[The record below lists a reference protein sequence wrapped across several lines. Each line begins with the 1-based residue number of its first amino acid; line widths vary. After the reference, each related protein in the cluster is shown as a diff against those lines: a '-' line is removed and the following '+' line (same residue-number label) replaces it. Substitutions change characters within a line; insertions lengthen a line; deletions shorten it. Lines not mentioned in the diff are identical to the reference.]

1 MNGLF
6 IGRFQPF
13 HQGHLE
19 AVKFGLSH
27 VENLWICIGSSNKSN
42 EKRNPFSADERKEMI
57 LSSLESVM
65 LKRIQIYHVPDIDD
79 HEKWTYH
86 IDSIVPKYDIVFS
99 NDDFTLTLYQKRGIK
114 TMKVP
119 LKEREKFSGTNIREM
134 IATGKNWKEL
144 VSEGTKN
151 LLLKIDAERRLQKF
165 FNYK

>member
-13 HQGHLE
+13 HLGHLV
-19 AVKFGLSH
+19 AVQFGLSH
-27 VENLWICIGSSNKSN
+27 VENLWVGIGSSDKSN

-57 LSSLESVM
+57 LSSLESTM
-65 LKRIQIYHVPDIDD
+65 LKRIKIFYIPDIYD

-86 IDSIVPKYDIVFS
+86 VDSIVPKYDIVFS

-114 TMKVP
+114 TMKVS
-119 LKEREKFSGTNIREM
+119 LKEREKFSGTYIREM

-151 LLLKIDAERRLQKF
+151 VLLKIDAERRLAKIL
-165 FNYK
+165 

>member
-13 HQGHLE
+13 HLGHLE
-19 AVKFGLSH
+19 AVQFGLSH
-27 VENLWICIGSSNKSN
+27 AENLWVGIGSSNKSN

-57 LSSLESVM
+57 LSSLESTM
-65 LKRIQIYHVPDIDD
+65 LKRIKIFYIPDIYD
-79 HEKWTYH
+79 HEKWTYYV
-86 IDSIVPKYDIVFS
+86 DSIVPKYDIVFS

-119 LKEREKFSGTNIREM
+119 LKEREKFSGTYIREM

-151 LLLKIDAERRLQKF
+151 VLLKIDAERRLAKIL
-165 FNYK
+165 

>member
-13 HQGHLE
+13 HLGHLE
-19 AVKFGLSH
+19 AMQFGLSH
-27 VENLWICIGSSNKSN
+27 IENLWVGIGSSDKSN

-57 LSSLESVM
+57 LSSLESTM
-65 LKRIQIYHVPDIDD
+65 LKRIKIFYIPDIYD

-86 IDSIVPKYDIVFS
+86 VDSIVPKYDIVFS

-119 LKEREKFSGTNIREM
+119 LKEREKFSGTYIREM
-134 IATGKNWKEL
+134 ILTRKTWNEF

-151 LLLKIDAERRLQKF
+151 VLLKIDAERRLAKIL
-165 FNYK
+165 

>member
-13 HQGHLE
+13 HLGHLE
-19 AVKFGLSH
+19 AVQFGLSH
-27 VENLWICIGSSNKSN
+27 AENLWVGIGSSDKSN

-57 LSSLESVM
+57 LSSLESTM
-65 LKRIQIYHVPDIDD
+65 LKRIKVFYIPDIYD

-99 NDDFTLTLYQKRGIK
+99 NDNFTLTLYQKRGIK

-119 LKEREKFSGTNIREM
+119 LKEREKFSGTYIREM
-134 IATGKNWKEL
+134 IATGKNWKEF

-151 LLLKIDAERRLQKF
+151 VLLKIDAERRLEKIL
-165 FNYK
+165 